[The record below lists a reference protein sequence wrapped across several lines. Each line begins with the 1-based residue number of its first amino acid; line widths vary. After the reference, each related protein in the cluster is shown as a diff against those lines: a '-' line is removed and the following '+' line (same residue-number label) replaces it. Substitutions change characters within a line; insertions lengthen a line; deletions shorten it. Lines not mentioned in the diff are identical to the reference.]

1 MIHFLTAMFKYLES
15 NLKKEFSLAHGF
27 GGYRAWALSPM
38 HSGRIP
44 WQQERAAGTVLHCL
58 VDKKQ
63 RENKARSACRLL
75 FTQPRVPCPG
85 NGSTRS

>member
-1 MIHFLTAMFKYLES
+1 MFKYLES

-27 GGYRAWALSPM
+27 RGYSAWALSPM

-44 WQQERAAGTVLHCL
+44 WQQERVAGTVLHCL

-63 RENKARSACRLL
+63 REVLYQKEPQHPEAWANFLRCLSIQSR
-75 FTQPRVPCPG
+75 
-85 NGSTRS
+85 